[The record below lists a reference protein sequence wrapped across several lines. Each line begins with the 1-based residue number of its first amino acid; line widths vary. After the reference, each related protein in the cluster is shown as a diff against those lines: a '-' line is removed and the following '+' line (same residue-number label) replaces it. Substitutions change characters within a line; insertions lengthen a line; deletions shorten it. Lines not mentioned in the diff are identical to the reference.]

1 MREIDKFILRCI
13 LVIVLIILFYW
24 VIYTKGQV
32 AMCKELG
39 YKAYATPDLFKF
51 DCRIENNLN
60 NQNNWNTTLPELY
73 DY

>member
-39 YKAYATPDLFKF
+39 YKEYATTDLLKF